1 MEIEMV
7 LPSNEI
13 LIMLTTA
20 LGFLTAIIVL
30 AQKIRNVKKLETAL
44 ASKQTLIGHS
54 LFKSLYHHRN
64 IVLYKFNL
72 NDINKTNIFKDI
84 LIHQIDIWGNELLSF
99 ARRID
104 KTCNPVCSS
113 SKCLIQMTDL
123 IEQNRRL
130 LNDGVL
136 RYSSFFNNDE
146 YTEEEKDMLR
156 YAIDKFNIYH
166 AHNMEYIIKTIE
178 AITTNSKYT
187 ECAKTLQS
195 YVFTAYECAMNNMIH
210 EAENSLQVINGYF
223 TGKEFIARKYS
234 KYPEW
239 FIRGN

>member
-1 MEIEMV
+1 MV

-30 AQKIRNVKKLETAL
+30 FQKIRNVKKLETAL
-44 ASKQTLIGHS
+44 TSKESLIGHS

-64 IVLYKFNL
+64 IVLFKFNL
-72 NDINKTNIFKDI
+72 NDKTKTNIFKDI
-84 LIHQIDIWGNELLSF
+84 LINKIDVWGNELLSF
-99 ARRID
+99 ARKID
-104 KTCNPVCSS
+104 KLCKQP
-113 SKCLIQMTDL
+113 CLGNGCVIPMVDL
-123 IEQNRRL
+123 IEMNRRL

-136 RYSSFFNNDE
+136 KYSTYFNNDE
-146 YTEEEKDMLR
+146 YTDEEKEMLR
-156 YAIDKFNIYH
+156 YAMEKFNNFH
-166 AHNMEYIIKTIE
+166 THNVEYVIRTIE
-178 AITTNSKYT
+178 AIATNSKYT
-187 ECAKTLQS
+187 ECTKTLQS

-210 EAENSLQVINGYF
+210 EAESSLSSINGYF
-223 TGKEFIARKYS
+223 AGKEFIARKYS